1 MGSTNDTEL
10 RVLGEGVHAFHVHR
24 VEKAVEAHAIR
35 VRWAGVAVHLPR
47 AEPLPHVGEPLGRQR
62 EVHAVDKIAQA
73 VGVLD
78 EEPPHPAEPV
88 LEALA
93 LCHGDGVDAEGRFED
108 KKQSG
113 GLVHY
118 LCNLAVADSI
128 SIGLKA
134 ERNGGAL
141 GTPLRANRFE
151 EIVLIGNGTGV
162 APLYQIA
169 NAVLNDP
176 QERTR
181 LRFISAHKSEKD
193 YILGEQIEEW
203 AAASPERFEARVA
216 YSDAGGRRID
226 ADTLS
231 SWLPPPAAPSPR
243 DGGGPAEPPLAIV
256 VCGTDGFLSDVAGPH
271 VRVAVPGES
280 KKRKLPGPIEGHL
293 AALGYSERSCVVL
306 KL

>member
-1 MGSTNDTEL
+1 MARLAARALTTTT
-10 RVLGEGVHAFHVHR
+10 FQPFP
-24 VEKAVEAHAIR
+24 
-35 VRWAGVAVHLPR
+35 AGVDGLTPAWLDFTLAASWTVARDTKVLRFELPAPLTTLRALNAPAGVKVR
-47 AEPLPHVGEPLGRQR
+47 AEVEGE
-62 EVHAVDKIAQA
+62 
-73 VGVLD
+73 VLD
-78 EEPPHPAEPV
+78 KSYSPISRPN
-88 LEALA
+88 
-93 LCHGDGVDAEGRFED
+93 VDAHVDLLVKSYTPQPG
-108 KKQSG
+108 G
-113 GLVHY
+113 GLGHY

-128 SIGLKA
+128 SIRLKA
-134 ERNGGAL
+134 ERNWGAL